1 MKKFIKVQWLEIKL
15 LNENWEKYLS
25 LIDIARKN
33 NPKSPASIIKNWLKN
48 KSTIEFLWT
57 WEKINNLNFK
67 LVEFDQ
73 FRNISWNNTFVLTPQ
88 KWIKETNAIWIISK
102 SWRYGWTFAH
112 IDIALEF
119 ASWISEKLKDSI
131 VEELEK
137 WEQDDKWDDFEGLD
151 ISFKPKIVRI

>member
-1 MKKFIKVQWLEIKL
+1 MVKFINIQWLEIKL

-25 LIDIARKN
+25 LTDIARRN

-48 KSTIEFLWT
+48 KSTIEFLWN
-57 WEKINNLNFK
+57 WEKENNSDFNLDRFENIRK
-67 LVEFDQ
+67 LVWNSSFDLK
-73 FRNISWNNTFVLTPQ
+73 TQ

-112 IDIALEF
+112 IDIAFKF
-119 ASWISEKLKDSI
+119 ANWISEELKSSI

-137 WEQDDKWDDFEGLD
+137 WEQDDKWDDFFEDFG
-151 ISFKPKIVRI
+151 FKVNTVKI